1 MTVFVQ
7 LTTIGTNAGPFTIF
21 SNLNYSLSVGT
32 ATAVDISTG
41 ITVTVPDGTTSVRV
55 VSTGAC
61 TNFIDIPVTVA
72 PSACSTYY
80 VGASVKTDL
89 IYRDCST
96 GETVTEPLSA
106 GGARLICAYN
116 DLGSAP
122 FFSIPEA
129 GLIEER
135 GACGSGRPG
144 CTQTTLF
151 ATAGGGGVT
160 FRFFEC
166 ESNQSTTITL
176 ADGITANYCIRN
188 DISIQLVSGVGNY
201 TQGSACTV

>member
-21 SNLNYSLSVGT
+21 SNLNYSIPVAT
-32 ATAVDISTG
+32 ATAGAISTG
-41 ITVTVPDGTTSVRV
+41 ISVTVPDGTTSVRV

-61 TNFIDIPVTVA
+61 TNSIDIPVTVA

-80 VGASVKTDL
+80 IDASVKTNL
-89 IYRDCST
+89 TYRDCDT
-96 GETVTEPLSA
+96 GEIVVENLSA
-106 GGARLICAYN
+106 GAARLICAYN

-122 FFSIPEA
+122 FFTNVRD

-151 ATAGGGGVT
+151 ATAGGGGAT

-166 ESNQSTTITL
+166 EANQSTTITL
-176 ADGITANYCIRN
+176 ADGTTANYCVRN
-188 DISIQLVSGVGNY
+188 DLDVQLVSGVGNF
-201 TQGSACTV
+201 TQGSSCTV

>member
-21 SNLNYSLSVGT
+21 SNLNYSIPVGT
-32 ATAVDISTG
+32 ATASAISTG
-41 ITVTVPDGTTSVRV
+41 ISVTVPDGTTSVRIR
-55 VSTGAC
+55 STGVC
-61 TNFIDIPVTVA
+61 TNYTDIPVTVA

-80 VGASVKTDL
+80 IDASVKTIL
-89 IYRDCST
+89 TYRDCDT
-96 GETVTEPLSA
+96 GEIVTEPLSTGA
-106 GGARLICAYN
+106 ARLICAFN

-122 FFSIPEA
+122 FFTNVRD

-135 GACGSGRPG
+135 GACGAGRPG

-151 ATAGGGGVT
+151 ATAGEGGAT

-166 ESNQSTTITL
+166 ESTESTTVTL
-176 ADGITANYCIRN
+176 AEGTSVNYCVRN
-188 DISIQLVSGVGNY
+188 DLDVQLVSGVGNY
-201 TQGSACTV
+201 TQGSSCTV